1 MRLGPR
7 SPGTTG
13 VAGQRDFQQQAL
25 ETVARETWTPV
36 TRNHGG
42 CRTKRFPTTGL
53 RNSGPWDLDPGH
65 QESRGRRTK
74 RFPTTGL
81 RNSGPWDLDP
91 GHQESRGRRTKRF
104 PTTGLR
110 NSGPWDLDPGHQ
122 ESRGRRTKRFPT
134 TGLRNSGPWDLQSA
148 LPPARSPG
156 TTMMMGKEIPSN
168 RPSEQWPARPG
179 PPPPS
184 PPSHTHNSPSQV
196 ARNHGVE
203 GQRFLTTALRNSGPW
218 DLDRTPPQQPG
229 HQVLLDKDSRLQ
241 HLETVARK
249 TWRPSLSDHQE
260 HYGVLQGREVCVQKQ
275 PLETQDSSPY
285 SLKVLHCFPARSSGT
300 P

>member
-13 VAGQRDFQQQAL
+13 VAEQRDFQQQAL

-36 TRNHGG
+36 TRNHGVAG
-42 CRTKRFPTTGL
+42 QRDFRQQALETVARETCNPPSLQLGHQEQQWWWARRFPATGL
-53 RNSGPWDLDPGH
+53 RNSGQQDP
-65 QESRGRRTK
+65 
-74 RFPTTGL
+74 
-81 RNSGPWDLDP
+81 D
-91 GHQESRGRRTKRF
+91 
-104 PTTGLR
+104 
-110 NSGPWDLDPGHQ
+110 
-122 ESRGRRTKRFPT
+122 
-134 TGLRNSGPWDLQSA
+134 
-148 LPPARSPG
+148 
-156 TTMMMGKEIPSN
+156 
-168 RPSEQWPARPG
+168 
-179 PPPPS
+179 PPPPPPA

-203 GQRFLTTALRNSGPW
+203 GQRFLTTALRNSGQW

-285 SLKVLHCFPARSSGT
+285 SLKVLPCFPARSSGT
-300 P
+300 PELMWRQFTIMLTWSHISLYNIYISWTVLRFK